1 MSTILWLLFDGI
13 FVFVNT
19 GLSPLFLFLTS
30 YKFIDTQ
37 FTTKKR
43 TKVVEKKHTHCITCV
58 GLCGVYLL
66 LSPILFDFFR
76 CSRCLRV
83 FSLTCGCF
91 VVDRFVFFFTFI
103 IMTPNVVTSIWH
115 NAETTPTTKRKKN
128 TEEENMLLLLH
139 CLLLFICSFD
149 YAYFTCTNESRQQ
162 YAGLPHNKA

>member
-1 MSTILWLLFDGI
+1 MVVVRWYFCVCKYRLVASLSLSHIIQIHRYTIHDKKTHKSCWKKTYTLHHMCRIMRCIFATFPHFIWFFSLFSM
-13 FVFVNT
+13 FTRFFVNVW
-19 GLSPLFLFLTS
+19 LF
-30 YKFIDTQ
+30 
-37 FTTKKR
+37 
-43 TKVVEKKHTHCITCV
+43 CCW
-58 GLCGVYLL
+58 
-66 LSPILFDFFR
+66 PFR
-76 CSRCLRV
+76 
-83 FSLTCGCF
+83 
-91 VVDRFVFFFTFI
+91 FFFTFI